1 MTTLSLSLAGVITAG
16 VALLGV
22 SFAATTPPAAPPAQ
36 PNPNCTLRVPANPL
50 TAQGLATPYRLTA
63 TDPAQGACHESN
75 ANQSAFVQATVI
87 DPGTGTIS
95 VYDPLVIDNGS
106 TPAAAPVVPTLPA
119 NAVVGI
125 WFGYNGNTLT
135 LAGHT
140 AAGNCVGGVPGGQP
154 FGQFAYCDAPA
165 FFTAA
170 DTAEGAGRLTVPPLG
185 TAKDGRPCLTT
196 RDFGLVDQ
204 DQSDNVTTEY
214 LATTQGT
221 IAQKTA
227 KNGAALG
234 GGATMQPAALLN
246 GSDNLLLDNFED
258 PALGCTPW
266 TAPDLADPGSMV
278 TSLALNEL
286 QAAKFQ
292 ADPVAVVPLNDPMVT
307 ENNQQSR
314 NKTNLY
320 RAGVDQPALG
330 ATANGDPAAYCTDLA
345 TVGTRRINLDKPFT
359 SVAASPQNGQTLFD
373 FLTQRLAASLTNLG
387 CQQAGSTPTATPT
400 ASASASATAV
410 PTAMPT
416 STGLPTAMP
425 TSSAAPTTGSTPT
438 SSAAPTTGSTPTA
451 SAAPTT
457 PAGGCTPAQ
466 LLADPGFEAG
476 TAPPW
481 QATPFVIDNSGGE
494 PPHSGTWDAWLDGYL
509 TPHTDTVS
517 QQVTIPAGCKAS
529 LSFWLHVNSAT
540 PNSTADTLTVV
551 ADSTTL
557 ATYSDRNSA
566 SGYQQKTLDLSALA
580 GRTVTLTFTG
590 VEAKGSSRV
599 SFVLDDTALNVS

>member
-1 MTTLSLSLAGVITAG
+1 MTTFSLGLGGVITAG
-16 VALLGV
+16 AALLGV

-87 DPGTGTIS
+87 DPATGTLS
-95 VYDPLVIDNGS
+95 VYNPLVIDNGS
-106 TPAAAPVVPTLPA
+106 TPAAAPVLPA
-119 NAVVGI
+119 LPAGAVVGI
-125 WFGYNGNTLT
+125 WFGYNGNTLS
-135 LAGHT
+135 LAGQT
-140 AAGNCVGGVPGGQP
+140 AAGNCVGGIQGGQP
-154 FGQFAYCDAPA
+154 FGQFAYCNAPA

-170 DTAEGAGRLTVPPLG
+170 NTAEGAGRLAVPPLG

-214 LATTQGT
+214 LVSTQGT

-227 KNGAALG
+227 KNAAALA
-234 GGATMQPAALLN
+234 GGAMMQPAALLN

-266 TAPDLADPGSMV
+266 RAPDLADPGSTV

-286 QAAKFQ
+286 QAAKLQ
-292 ADPVAVVPLNDPMVT
+292 ASPVALVPLNDPMVT

-314 NKTNLY
+314 NKANLY

-330 ATANGDPAAYCTDLA
+330 ATANGDPAAYCANLA
-345 TVGTRRINLDKPFT
+345 TVGTQRIVLDRPFT

-387 CQQAGSTPTATPT
+387 CQQAASTPTATPT
-400 ASASASATAV
+400 ASASATAV
-410 PTAMPT
+410 PTATPTPTPTAIPTAIPTAMPT
-416 STGLPTAMP
+416 ATSSGRPTAMP
-425 TSSAAPTTGSTPT
+425 TSSAAPTTGSTPKP
-438 SSAAPTTGSTPTA
+438 SAGR
-451 SAAPTT
+451 
-457 PAGGCTPAQ
+457 CTPAQ

-476 TAPPW
+476 TASPW
-481 QATPFVIDNSGGE
+481 KATPFVIDNSGGE
-494 PPHSGTWDAWLDGYL
+494 APHSGTWDAWLDGYL
-509 TPHTDTVS
+509 LPQTDSVS

-540 PNSTADTLTVV
+540 PSSTADTLTV
-551 ADSTTL
+551 AAGSTTL
-557 ATYSDRNSA
+557 ATYSDRDSA
-566 SGYQQKTLDLSALA
+566 DGYQHKTLDLSALA
-580 GRTVTLTFTG
+580 GRTVRLTFTG
-590 VEAKGSSRV
+590 VEANGSSRV